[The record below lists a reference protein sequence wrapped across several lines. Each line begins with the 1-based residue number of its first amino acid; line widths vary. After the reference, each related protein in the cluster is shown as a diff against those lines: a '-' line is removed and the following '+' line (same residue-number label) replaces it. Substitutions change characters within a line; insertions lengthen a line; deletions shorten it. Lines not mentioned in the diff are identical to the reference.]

1 MKSRY
6 SYKETLNSGEK
17 SHGDSKTS
25 LMELHTRFDRAHIT
39 VLLLAVIALPIM
51 PAYAQW
57 LNHPDAQIL
66 RMKDGRPNLTAPA
79 LRLNGKPDL
88 SGLWQAE
95 KTPEREYERV
105 LGKGFTSLQIDTHD
119 ITKDAVNVFWGF
131 KAEDEPL
138 RPEAA
143 SILKRHMENPM
154 EFPLT
159 QCLPGGIP
167 LAMLVFTFKMIQTPQ
182 EIVMLSE
189 TADPPRQI
197 HTDGRPLPKNPDPTW
212 MGYSVGRW
220 DGDTLVVDTIGV
232 NDRPWL
238 DVFGHPRSESMHI
251 TERYRR
257 LDFGHM
263 DLEITFNDPTYY
275 TRSFTIKT
283 GLKLI
288 PDSDLLEY
296 VCNENEKD
304 RAHLGK

>member
-1 MKSRY
+1 MRN
-6 SYKETLNSGEK
+6 L
-17 SHGDSKTS
+17 
-25 LMELHTRFDRAHIT
+25 IT
-39 VLLLAVIALPIM
+39 VIGIILVGAVT
-51 PAYAQW
+51 YVHAQW
-57 LNHPDAQIL
+57 LNYPDA
-66 RMKDGRPNLTAPA
+66 RTPRTKDGKPNLTAPA
-79 LRLNGKPDL
+79 PRLNGKPDV

-95 KTPEREYERV
+95 RTPQREYDSV
-105 LGKGFTSLQIDTHD
+105 LGKEFTALQVDTHD
-119 ITKDAVNVFWGF
+119 ITKYVVNVFWGM
-131 KAEDEPL
+131 KPEEEPL
-138 RPEAA
+138 RPEAV
-143 SILKRHMENPM
+143 SILKHRQGNPL
-154 EFPLT
+154 EYPHT
-159 QCLPGGIP
+159 QCLPGSIP
-167 LAMLVFTFKMIQTPQ
+167 LALLVFTFKIIPPPQ

-197 HTDGRPLPKNPDPTW
+197 HTDGRPFPKDPDPTW

-220 DGDTLVVDTIGV
+220 EGDTLVVETIGL
-232 NDRPWL
+232 NDRAWL
-238 DVFGHPRSESMHI
+238 DGFGHPRSESMHI

-263 DLEITFNDPTYY
+263 DLEITFDDPTYY